1 MATITIKFVSN
12 QYDYDAETDIIKI
25 SEKEIAFPENVTMNH
40 KQLENALQAVI
51 SSHRSFLYSQQSTN
65 EACKKE
71 PNSDTLNRL
80 QEAITA
86 CYNTYSAWTAS
97 TDEEYRG
104 VQLLAYC
111 IDTAMHSTF
120 LNSKRVMSVPAG
132 GTDLLTAF
140 RDYKDKRLSFGEL
153 KKQAVAFGEG
163 FNNIP
168 FLKDRTIR
176 FTDEDVKALIAM
188 YEGIGQPLRW
198 NKKGINGKCIT
209 KASLLQQVGLMA
221 LKKSFKF
228 AEAETKTKKVVEF

>member
-12 QYDYDAETDIIKI
+12 RYDEETNVIKV
-25 SEKEIAFPENVTMNH
+25 SEKEIAFPENVTMDH

-51 SSHRSFLYSQQSTN
+51 SSHRSFLYAQTSGKEST
-65 EACKKE
+65 KKE
-71 PNSDTLNRL
+71 PNTDTINRL
-80 QEAITA
+80 QDAM
-86 CYNTYSAWTAS
+86 NTCDDNHPAWTAD

-104 VQLLAYC
+104 VKLLAYC
-111 IDTAMHSTF
+111 IDNALHRTF
-120 LNSKRVMSVPAG
+120 LNGKPVMNLPAG

-163 FNNIP
+163 FNDIP

-176 FTDEDVKALIAM
+176 FTDDDVKALVSM

-198 NKKGINGKCIT
+198 NRKGINGKCIT
-209 KASLLQQVGLMA
+209 KASLLQQIGLMA

-228 AEAETKTKKVVEF
+228 AEAEIKTKKVVEF

>member
-12 QYDYDAETDIIKI
+12 RYDEETGVIKV
-25 SEKEIAFPENVTMNH
+25 SEKELAFPENITLDINTM
-40 KQLENALQAVI
+40 QNALQAVI
-51 SSHRSFLYSQQSTN
+51 SSHRSFLYSQQSAN
-65 EACKKE
+65 EASKKE
-71 PNSDTLNRL
+71 PNNDTLDRL
-80 QEAITA
+80 QEAMTA
-86 CYNTYSAWTAS
+86 CNDSYSAWTAS

-111 IDTAMHSTF
+111 IDTSMHSTF
-120 LNSKRVMSVPAG
+120 LNGKRVMSIPAG

-153 KKQAVAFGEG
+153 KKQAVIFGEG
-163 FNNIP
+163 FNDIP
-168 FLKDRTIR
+168 FLKDRSIR
-176 FTDEDVKALIAM
+176 FTDDDVKALISM

-198 NKKGINGKCIT
+198 NRKGINGKCIT

-228 AEAETKTKKVVEF
+228 SEAETKTKKVVEF

>member
-12 QYDYDAETDIIKI
+12 RYDEETGVIKV
-25 SEKEIAFPENVTMNH
+25 SEKEVAFPENVTIN
-40 KQLENALQAVI
+40 QGLLENALQSVI
-51 SSHRSFLYSQQSTN
+51 SSHRSFLYSQQSAN
-65 EACKKE
+65 EASKNE
-71 PNSDTLNRL
+71 PNSDTLDRL
-80 QEAITA
+80 QEAMTA
-86 CYNTYSAWTAS
+86 CNDSYSTWTAN

-104 VQLLAYC
+104 VKLLAYC

-120 LNSKRVMSVPAG
+120 LNGKRVMSVPAG

-153 KKQAVAFGEG
+153 KKQVVAFGEG
-163 FNNIP
+163 FNDIP

-176 FTDEDVKALIAM
+176 FTDEDVKALVSM

-198 NKKGINGKCIT
+198 NKKGINGKRIT

-228 AEAETKTKKVVEF
+228 SEAETKTKKVVEF

>member
-12 QYDYDAETDIIKI
+12 RYDEETGVIKV
-25 SEKEIAFPENVTMNH
+25 SEKEIAFPENVTMNP

-51 SSHRSFLYSQQSTN
+51 SSHRSFLYSQQSAN
-65 EACKKE
+65 EASKNE
-71 PNSDTLNRL
+71 PNSDTLDRL
-80 QEAITA
+80 QEAMTA
-86 CYNTYSAWTAS
+86 CNDSYSAWTGDS
-97 TDEEYRG
+97 VEEFRG

-163 FNNIP
+163 FNDIP
-168 FLKDRTIR
+168 FLKDRTIK
-176 FTDEDVKALIAM
+176 FTDDDVKALVAM
-188 YEGIGQPLRW
+188 YEGINQPLRW
-198 NKKGINGKCIT
+198 NKKGINGKRIT

-228 AEAETKTKKVVEF
+228 SEAETKTKKVVEF

>member
-12 QYDYDAETDIIKI
+12 RYDEETGVIKV
-25 SEKEIAFPENVTMNH
+25 SEKEIAFPENTTLDINTM
-40 KQLENALQAVI
+40 QNALQSVI
-51 SSHRSFLYSQQSTN
+51 SSHRSFLYSQQSAN
-65 EACKKE
+65 EASKKE

-80 QEAITA
+80 QEAMTT
-86 CYNTYSAWTAS
+86 CNDNHPAWTAS

-104 VQLLAYC
+104 VKLLAYC
-111 IDTAMHSTF
+111 IDTAMHSTL
-120 LNSKRVMSVPAG
+120 LNGKRVMAVPAS

-163 FNNIP
+163 FNDIP
-168 FLKDRTIR
+168 FLKDRTIK
-176 FTDEDVKALIAM
+176 FTDDDVKALVSM

-198 NKKGINGKCIT
+198 NKKGINGRRIT

-228 AEAETKTKKVVEF
+228 SEAETKTKKVVEF